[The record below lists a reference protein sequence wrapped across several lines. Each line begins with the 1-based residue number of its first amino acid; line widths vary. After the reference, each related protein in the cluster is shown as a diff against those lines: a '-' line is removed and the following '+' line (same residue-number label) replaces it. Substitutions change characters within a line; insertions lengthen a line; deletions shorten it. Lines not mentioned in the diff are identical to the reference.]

1 MQQVIVD
8 GPASCS
14 YMCTGQMTDASHEAP
29 VRGASSAWQQLGS
42 TPDMHFAC
50 SRAGAL

>member
-1 MQQVIVD
+1 MQQVLVD

-14 YMCTGQMTDASHEAP
+14 YICTGQMNDASHEGP

-42 TPDMHFAC
+42 TPDMRCAC
-50 SRAGAL
+50 SRAGTL